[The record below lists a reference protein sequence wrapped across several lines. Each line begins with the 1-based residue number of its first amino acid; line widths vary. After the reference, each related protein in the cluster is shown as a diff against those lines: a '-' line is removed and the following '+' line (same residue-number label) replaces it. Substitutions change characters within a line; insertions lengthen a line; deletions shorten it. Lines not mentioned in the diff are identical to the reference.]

1 MMPEA
6 MRRAGPRGLSF
17 AVALAT
23 LSALAVASVGFG
35 ACTHTPQ
42 PVVHKN
48 SRAEAERPAAAGTAA
63 AGAPAGAAAAAA
75 APAAGAAAA
84 EQGSKAGATATA
96 TVPAGT
102 PAAAAIY
109 GNAAAAT
116 AIDRNAAA
124 VAPAKEVG
132 PKEKDGTHV
141 IVDSADPA
149 TDTRT
154 LAEAGK
160 AEKERRANAPRPKV
174 VITNKTLKHYA
185 TGQLTVADSK
195 KKKGEGA
202 KETTAQRTANGGGGP
217 PSATDAARDEW
228 YWRHRVLE
236 IRQHWRRAVDRVK
249 ELEESAADWRRR
261 FYSQDDPYVRD
272 GQIKPSWDRALDE
285 LRQSKAEVEANKRD
299 LAAALEEGRMKG
311 ALPGWLREGIDLEP
325 AEPKP
330 VSPTE
335 SIEPPIVKEPPINLP
350 PQT

>member
-23 LSALAVASVGFG
+23 LSALAVASVSFG

-42 PVVHKN
+42 PVARKN
-48 SRAEAERPAAAGTAA
+48 SRAEAERPAAAGPIA
-63 AGAPAGAAAAAA
+63 AGAPAGAAATAAT
-75 APAAGAAAA
+75 PAGAAGA
-84 EQGSKAGATATA
+84 EQGSKAGATAA
-96 TVPAGT
+96 TS
-102 PAAAAIY
+102 
-109 GNAAAAT
+109 

-124 VAPAKEVG
+124 PAAAGAGAPAAAAVDG
-132 PKEKDGTHV
+132 TVKEKEGTFV
-141 IVDSADPA
+141 IVDPADPA

-185 TGQLTVADSK
+185 TGQLTVADP

-217 PSATDAARDEW
+217 PSAIDAARDEW
-228 YWRHRVLE
+228 YWRHRVIE

-285 LRQSKAEVEANKRD
+285 LRQSKAEVEASKRD
-299 LAAALEEGRMKG
+299 LAAALEEGRLKG

-330 VSPTE
+330 VNPTE